1 MAKKIALRDKVRMHL
16 MQQLQNGH
24 LKLDKT
30 INLARLSRELG
41 ISVTPIREALT
52 QLEHVGIIKAE
63 INRGF
68 VIAKLTLAEARHL
81 YQTIAELEALA
92 LSKSE
97 FNTDDYN
104 LLRTQLTALVNTH
117 TINFRIKEHFEFH
130 RLLTHKANP
139 ILLDILNNLRTR
151 MLFYE
156 QHYICKSAFYENV
169 DNQNEA
175 IIQAI
180 EEDNLPTAELI
191 LKMNWMQILDHLSIE
206 MAKNNPVID
215 AEEVTATPEH
225 TIV

>member
-1 MAKKIALRDKVRMHL
+1 MAKKVALRDKVRMHL

-104 LLRTQLTALVNTH
+104 LLRIQLTALVNTH

-130 RLLTHKANP
+130 RLLTKKANP

-156 QHYICKSAFYENV
+156 QHYIRKSAFYENV

-215 AEEVTATPEH
+215 AEEVTATTVH